1 MDSEKLNPVA
11 LALILLTIV
20 SVGACT
26 NITSNPDMLNPIDLQ
41 STTVYGE

>member
-1 MDSEKLNPVA
+1 MDFEKLNPVA

-20 SVGACT
+20 TVGAHAS
-26 NITSNPDMLNPIDLQ
+26 ITSNPDILNPVDLQ

>member
-20 SVGACT
+20 SIGAHAS
-26 NITSNPDMLNPIDLQ
+26 ITSNPDILNPIDLQ